1 MVGVGGTVLGVIV
14 EAEAERRT
22 VTLFMRPNPADN
34 LKDREAIAVE
44 LVSARC
50 HTEGVPV

>member
-22 VTLFMRPNPADN
+22 VTLFMRPNPAD
-34 LKDREAIAVE
+34 KGREAIAVE